1 MSQRQLEAALQ
12 RAEHDNHELRR
23 EVARLRAERDR
34 QAKAGAYIPDAY
46 THALIH
52 LHDVAFYGAPRSV
65 EEARIREQKPGSRPP
80 VYDSR
85 AYRKYLLEL
94 EKLGQTARRLEEW
107 VAHHLRQEPPL
118 AS

>member
-1 MSQRQLEAALQ
+1 MSPKQLEAALQ
-12 RAEHDNHELRR
+12 RAERDNHELRR

-34 QAKAGAYIPDAY
+34 QAKAGAYIPDSY
-46 THALIH
+46 THALIE
-52 LHDVAFYGAPRSV
+52 LHDVAFYGAPRGAD
-65 EEARIREQKPGSRPP
+65 EARIGGAKPGSRPP

-85 AYRKYLLEL
+85 AYRKYLFEL